1 MLNRIRQTRGG
12 FTLVE
17 IMIVVAIIA
26 LLAAIAVPGFLRAR
40 KRSQATAILNDARVI
55 GGAIDQYAIENTVNG
70 NNNFTAYMLK
80 GFFKPATRQYVQA
93 STTTGVFTDIIGN
106 NYSYSSFD
114 AGIRVNSSSTSNF
127 SDVIDNASSFWGA
140 YLQ

>member
-1 MLNRIRQTRGG
+1 MGQNIRHHRGG

-55 GGAIDQYAIENTVNG
+55 GGAIDQYAIENNMQGTAT
-70 NNNFTAYMLK
+70 FTSSMLK
-80 GFFKPATRQYVQA
+80 DFFKPASRLYVEA
-93 STTTGVFTDIIGN
+93 GAATVLNDIIGN
-106 NYSYSSFD
+106 NYSYNTFV
-114 AGIRVNSSSTSNF
+114 GGVLINSTSTANF
-127 SDVIDNASSFWGA
+127 TDVIDNASSFWGP
-140 YLQ
+140 YYP

>member
-1 MLNRIRQTRGG
+1 MLNKIRQTRGG

-55 GGAIDQYAIENTVNG
+55 GGAVDQYAIENNMIGSAT
-70 NNNFTAYMLK
+70 FTSKQLQD
-80 GFFKPATRQYVQA
+80 FFKPASRQYVQSQNA
-93 STTTGVFTDIIGN
+93 AIFSDILGN
-106 NYSYSSFD
+106 NYSYSTFD
-114 AGIRVNSSSTSNF
+114 GSIKVNSGTTANF
-127 SDVIDNASSFWGA
+127 TDVIDNASSFWGA
-140 YLQ
+140 YTQ

>member
-1 MLNRIRQTRGG
+1 MGQNIRHHRGG

-55 GGAIDQYAIENTVNG
+55 GGAIDQYAIENNMQGTAT
-70 NNNFTAYMLK
+70 FTSSMLK
-80 GFFKPATRQYVQA
+80 DFFKPASRLYVEA
-93 STTTGVFTDIIGN
+93 GAATVLNDIIGN
-106 NYSYSSFD
+106 NYSYNTFD
-114 AGIRVNSSSTSNF
+114 GGVLINSTSTANF
-127 SDVIDNASSFWGA
+127 TDVIDNASSFWGP
-140 YLQ
+140 YYP

>member
-1 MLNRIRQTRGG
+1 MGPNIRHHRGG

-55 GGAIDQYAIENTVNG
+55 GGAIDQYAIENNMQGTAT
-70 NNNFTAYMLK
+70 FTSSMLK
-80 GFFKPATRQYVQA
+80 DFFKPASRLYVEA
-93 STTTGVFTDIIGN
+93 GAATVLNDIIGN
-106 NYSYSSFD
+106 NYSYNTFD
-114 AGIRVNSSSTSNF
+114 GGVLINSTSTANF
-127 SDVIDNASSFWGA
+127 TDVIDNASSFWGP
-140 YLQ
+140 YYP

>member
-1 MLNRIRQTRGG
+1 MLRQELNNRSG

-55 GGAIDQYAIENTVNG
+55 GGAIDEYAIENTVLG
-70 NNNFTAYMLK
+70 SSTFTSSRLK
-80 GFFKPATRQYVQA
+80 GFFKPASRLYVEA
-93 STTTGVFTDIIGN
+93 GAGTAFNDILGN
-106 NYSYSSFD
+106 NYSYGTFD
-114 AGIRVNSSSTSNF
+114 GNIVVNSSSTANF
-127 SDVIDNASSFWGA
+127 TDVIDNATSFWGA
-140 YLQ
+140 YQ

>member
-1 MLNRIRQTRGG
+1 VLKNIRQTRGG

-40 KRSQATAILNDARVI
+40 KRSQATAILNDARI
-55 GGAIDQYAIENTVNG
+55 IDGAIDQYAIENNVNG
-70 NNNFTAYMLK
+70 ANKFTAYMLK
-80 GFFKPATRQYVQA
+80 DFFKPATRQYVQA
-93 STTTGVFTDIIGN
+93 STTTGVFNDIMGN

-114 AGIRVNSSSTSNF
+114 AGIKVNSNSTSNF
-127 SDVIDNASSFWGA
+127 TDVIDNASSFWGA